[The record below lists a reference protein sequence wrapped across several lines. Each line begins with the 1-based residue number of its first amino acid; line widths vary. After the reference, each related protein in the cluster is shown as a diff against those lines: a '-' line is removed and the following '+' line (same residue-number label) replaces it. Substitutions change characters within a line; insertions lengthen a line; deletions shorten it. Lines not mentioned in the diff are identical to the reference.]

1 MSPSVTISSIIALV
15 MAPFVGSFLGLV
27 IDRLP
32 EGRTV
37 LLGRSTCDHC
47 AKPLP
52 PSSLA
57 PLISYVLQRG
67 RCRNCDV
74 PLRLFYPLIELV
86 ALAVAISAVMVLDGW
101 VLFVSLY
108 LGWSLLAL
116 AVIDAR
122 KKILPDPISLPL
134 IPIGLATVTFLEPKQ
149 LPAHLIGAV
158 LGFLTLAAIAWTY
171 RRVRGR
177 EGLGLGDAKLFAAAG
192 AWLGWPALPGVL
204 LMAAL
209 AALTVA
215 LARSAFGDRLDA
227 ADEIAFGPYLA
238 SAIWA
243 SWLLGPLTF
252 W

>member
-1 MSPSVTISSIIALV
+1 MTISSIIALV
-15 MAPFVGSFLGLV
+15 TAPFVGSFLGLV

-47 AKPLP
+47 GKPLAP
-52 PSSLA
+52 LSLV
-57 PLISYVLQRG
+57 PLISYILQRG
-67 RCRNCDV
+67 QCRDCHA
-74 PLRLFYPLIELV
+74 PLRLYYPLIELA
-86 ALAVAISAVMVLDGW
+86 ALAVAISAVVLLEGW
-101 VLFVSLY
+101 VLLASLY
-108 LGWSLLAL
+108 FGWSLLVL

-122 KKILPDPISLPL
+122 EKILPDPINLPL
-134 IPIGLATVTFLEPKQ
+134 IPIGLGVIALLDPNK
-149 LPAHLIGAV
+149 LPAHLIGTL
-158 LGFLTLAAIAWTY
+158 LGYLALFGIAWTY
-171 RRVRGR
+171 RRVRAR
-177 EGLGLGDAKLFAAAG
+177 DGLGLGDAKLFAAAG

-215 LARSAFGDRLDA
+215 LARSVIGGRLDA

-238 SAIWA
+238 LAIWA